1 MAGVV
6 AALARLRREPF
17 ADLPMAQDLDQ
28 LCRQCGHQWRDRL
41 LCPLL
46 TLRLFVLQVL
56 HGNTAIHHL
65 RQLSGIDFA
74 AASYCE
80 ARQRLPLEVLTSL
93 LGVMVQWADR
103 GMESMRW
110 LGHRVLIVDC
120 SSFSMSDTRELREH
134 FGLPPSTA
142 AGIGYPVSKL
152 LGLMDAA
159 TGLFVQML
167 ALPLFVHDLRHAAQL
182 HPMLR
187 SGDIL
192 LGDRAYGSYA
202 HFALLQMRG
211 VFGCFRLHQRR
222 KTSKARGVEHWRRP
236 KKPPA
241 WMDLPQFLTL
251 PTCLDVRIVRFIIEQ
266 RGYRTREVALATTL
280 LDAQAWPDAK
290 LAELYAQRWQIETCY
305 DHLKTTMKMK
315 VLKCQSVESVMK
327 ELAVYLLVYNLVR
340 LAMLKAA
347 ARQGVSVV
355 RISFIDALRWVT
367 CRMLGLSAVA
377 QLIVNPHRPGR
388 REPRVIRRRMKEYNL
403 MKRPREELKRSATYG
418 ENR

>member
-1 MAGVV
+1 MAGLV

-17 ADLPMAQDLDQ
+17 ADLPIGRDLDQ
-28 LCRQCGHQWRDRL
+28 LCRQCGHQWRERL

-80 ARQRLPLEVLTSL
+80 ARARLPLEVLTSL
-93 LGVMVQWADR
+93 LTAMSQWADR
-103 GMESMRW
+103 GVESMRW
-110 LGHRVLIVDC
+110 LGQRVLIVDC

-134 FGLPPSTA
+134 FGLPPSTV

-167 ALPLFVHDLRHAAQL
+167 ALPLFVHDLRHAAQV

-187 SGDIL
+187 GGDIL

-202 HFALLQMRG
+202 HLALLQMRG

-222 KTSKARGVEHWRRP
+222 KTSKVRGVERWRRP

-241 WMDLPQFLTL
+241 WMDLPQFLAL
-251 PTCLDVRIVRFIIEQ
+251 PKCLDVRIVHFSIEQ
-266 RGYRTREVALATTL
+266 PGYRTRQVALATTL
-280 LDAQAWPDAK
+280 LDEQAWPDAK
-290 LAELYAQRWQIETCY
+290 LAQLYAQRWQIETCY

-315 VLKCQSVESVMK
+315 VLKCQSVQGVLK

-340 LAMLKAA
+340 LAMLRAA
-347 ARQGVSVV
+347 ARQGVSVA
-355 RISFIDALRWVT
+355 RISFIDALRWVG
-367 CRMLGLSAVA
+367 CRMLGLSAVE
-377 QLIVNPHRPGR
+377 QLIVNPDRPGR

-403 MKRPREELKRSATYG
+403 MKRPREELKRTTNYG